1 MKISN
6 IGNARQSDQAKRKK
20 GADGKGG
27 EFAERLKEAVAGTE
41 TGAAVDTPSVGAADS
56 LLAVQEVPD
65 ASHGRSK
72 GLVKRYGDDVL
83 DRLEEIRIGILSGS
97 ISKDKLSGLA
107 QAMRQR
113 RQKSDDP
120 RLNEIIDEIEL
131 RAEVEI
137 AKLTR
142 TV

>member
-41 TGAAVDTPSVGAADS
+41 TGAAVDAPSVGAADS

-120 RLNEIIDEIEL
+120 CLNEIIDEIEL